1 MATQHL
7 DLRSTG
13 EPELHLLLPKETF
26 EQPLWK
32 SLFQNIDEFLFPKK
46 LPPLRLTSRPEPVR
60 DIWGFYNYSR
70 RGAMG
75 PTFVHLVAI
84 SLIIGLTIMG
94 RQVVQQVQKHETVTL
109 IAPSEDI
116 PTLQPAKTQSG

>member
-1 MATQHL
+1 MASAHL

-46 LPPLRLTSRPEPVR
+46 LPPLKLTSRPEPVR
-60 DIWGFYNYSR
+60 DIGVFYNYTR
-70 RGAMG
+70 RSATVSTILHVIMIGAI
-75 PTFVHLVAI
+75 FAI
-84 SLIIGLTIMG
+84 LIVG
-94 RQVVQQVQKHETVTL
+94 RRVEQ
-109 IAPSEDI
+109 
-116 PTLQPAKTQSG
+116 

>member
-46 LPPLRLTSRPEPVR
+46 LPPLNLTSRPEPVR
-60 DIWGFYNYSR
+60 DIWGFYNYTR
-70 RGAMG
+70 RSA
-75 PTFVHLVAI
+75 TFSTILHVIMIGGIIAI
-84 SLIIGLTIMG
+84 SILG
-94 RQVVQQVQKHETVTL
+94 RRVVQEVKRH
-109 IAPSEDI
+109 
-116 PTLQPAKTQSG
+116 